1 MRHRERV
8 MSILSWEKNESVA
21 VIKMSNGENRM
32 NQVFTDTM
40 IAIMDEIA
48 ADTSISSV
56 MILSGDGKFWSTGL
70 DVQWALGLAQAG
82 NMAAIRTFM
91 ESINEMF
98 KKILLFP
105 MPVIAVIN
113 GHAFGA
119 GAIFSCVCD
128 FRFMKADRGYFCF
141 PEVDIGIPFL
151 PSEIAFITR
160 YVPHRL
166 FQEMVF
172 SGKRYGA
179 ADLEGHG
186 IIEKACADEAD
197 LMARSLAFAKSY
209 KKKRGIFGE
218 MKRRLNNR
226 IIEIM
231 DNEDA
236 KYVNTGTMLILD

>member
-1 MRHRERV
+1 MD
-8 MSILSWEKNESVA
+8 ILSWEKNESIA
-21 VIKMSNGENRM
+21 VIRMTGGENRI
-32 NQVFTDTM
+32 NQVFVDAM
-40 IAIMDEIA
+40 GGILDEIA
-48 ADTSISSV
+48 EDAGLSSV
-56 MILSGDGKFWSTGL
+56 MIVSGDGKFWSTGL
-70 DVQWALGLAQAG
+70 DVQWAAGLVKANDMAG
-82 NMAAIRTFM
+82 VKRFM
-91 ESINEMF
+91 LSINGMF

-105 MPVIAVIN
+105 MPVIAAIN

-119 GAIFSCVCD
+119 GAILSCVCD

-141 PEVDIGIPFL
+141 PEIDIGISFL

-166 FQEMVF
+166 FQEMVL

-179 ADLEGHG
+179 ADLERHG
-186 IIEKACADEAD
+186 VIEKACADEAD
-197 LMARSLAFAKSY
+197 LMTQAAAFAKSY

-218 MKRRLNNR
+218 MKRRLNAR

-236 KYVNTGTMLILD
+236 RYVDSETLLILD

>member
-1 MRHRERV
+1 V
-8 MSILSWEKNESVA
+8 QANNTAA
-21 VIKMSNGENRM
+21 VH
-32 NQVFTDTM
+32 
-40 IAIMDEIA
+40 A
-48 ADTSISSV
+48 
-56 MILSGDGKFWSTGL
+56 
-70 DVQWALGLAQAG
+70 
-82 NMAAIRTFM
+82 FM
-91 ESINEMF
+91 HSINEMF
-98 KKILLFP
+98 KKVLLFP

-160 YVPHRL
+160 FVPHRV
-166 FQEMVF
+166 FQEMVY
-172 SGKRYGA
+172 SGRRYGA
-179 ADLEGHG
+179 ADLERHG

-197 LMARSLAFAKSY
+197 LMASAAAFAKSY
-209 KKKRGIFGE
+209 NKKRGIFGE
-218 MKRRLNNR
+218 MKRRFNGR

-236 KYVNTGTMLILD
+236 RYIESGTMLILD

>member
-1 MRHRERV
+1 

>member
-1 MRHRERV
+1 

-21 VIKMSNGENRM
+21 VIRMTNGENRM
-32 NQVFTDTM
+32 NQVFVDTM

-70 DVQWALGLAQAG
+70 DVQWALGLAQA
-82 NMAAIRTFM
+82 NDMAAIRTFM

-166 FQEMVF
+166 FQEMVY

-179 ADLEGHG
+179 ADLERHG
-186 IIEKACADEAD
+186 IIEKACADEED
-197 LMARSLAFAKSY
+197 LMAQSLAFAKSY
-209 KKKRGIFGE
+209 RKKRGIFGE

-226 IIEIM
+226 VIEIM